1 MTENEFLSQE
11 EIDKLLSGSD
21 TDGVLTPEEKDMIGE
36 IGNIAMGSAAT
47 TLSMILGRDIHIT
60 VPTVREEKMKNVK
73 SDFSGEQVVVSVE
86 YTEGLEGLNVLVLD
100 KKLVAVI
107 ADLMMG
113 GSGEVETEELDEIKL
128 SAVGEAMNQMM
139 GSAAT
144 SLSELLGITIN
155 ISPPKVEILNFDDP
169 STQFP
174 PVTDNPEK
182 DVAVV
187 EFEMEIEGLPKS
199 KFYQVISAD
208 LVKKMYEYF
217 TKKQSEAKGGEKKE
231 EKKEEKKVRVEPVEF
246 AELKPSETRKT
257 EVPSDKLE
265 LLLDIPLRVT
275 VELGRTRMT
284 LKRVLEMIPGS
295 IIELDKLTGEPVDIL
310 VNGKLIA
317 RGEVVVIDENFGVR
331 ITEIVSP
338 KERLELLNE

>member
-1 MTENEFLSQE
+1 
-11 EIDKLLSGSD
+11 
-21 TDGVLTPEEKDMIGE
+21 
-36 IGNIAMGSAAT
+36 
-47 TLSMILGRDIHIT
+47 
-60 VPTVREEKMKNVK
+60 
-73 SDFSGEQVVVSVE
+73 
-86 YTEGLEGLNVLVLD
+86 
-100 KKLVAVI
+100 
-107 ADLMMG
+107 
-113 GSGEVETEELDEIKL
+113 
-128 SAVGEAMNQMM
+128 MNQMM

-169 STQFP
+169 NTQFP

-217 TKKQSEAKGGEKKE
+217 TKKQSEAAEKK
-231 EKKEEKKVRVEPVEF
+231 EKKEEKKVKVEPVEF

-265 LLLDIPLRVT
+265 LLLDIPLKVT